1 MIQPFNS
8 KFLTPTKRFRRLS
21 VLLAIHDSSRI
32 SQHAIARITHLS
44 SSMVNNYI
52 KELQEKEL
60 IKVTGNTNRTHR
72 YHLTF
77 SGLDVLMSSLLSYSS
92 EIIQLYGGAK
102 RELAKRLKSMHEDG
116 IRTVALFG
124 AAETAEVLLAAMKE
138 TKMTVTA
145 AVDSDSAK
153 QGKAF
158 NGLMVQKPEELSQ
171 IAADAVVITSFA
183 RQEEIHDH
191 VRQVVGEGVKIV
203 KLSDL

>member
-32 SQHAIARITHLS
+32 SQHGIARITHLS

-52 KELQEKEL
+52 KELQEKGL

-102 RELAKRLKSMHEDG
+102 RELAKRLKSMHEEG
-116 IRTVALFG
+116 IHTVALFG

-138 TKMTVTA
+138 TQMTVTA

-171 IAADAVVITSFA
+171 IATDAVVITSFA
-183 RQEEIHDH
+183 RQEEIHDY

>member
-1 MIQPFNS
+1 M
-8 KFLTPTKRFRRLS
+8 
-21 VLLAIHDSSRI
+21 
-32 SQHAIARITHLS
+32 
-44 SSMVNNYI
+44 
-52 KELQEKEL
+52 
-60 IKVTGNTNRTHR
+60 
-72 YHLTF
+72 
-77 SGLDVLMSSLLSYSS
+77 
-92 EIIQLYGGAK
+92 YGGAK

-138 TKMTVTA
+138 TQMTVTA

-183 RQEEIHDH
+183 RQEEIHDY